1 MLTEVIVSNIHNPT
15 SNLHLT
21 RKQLDDLDVLVQ
33 KMLAL
38 PDANLP
44 AVPQKAEP
52 DFSSMGIFSPDEAPW
67 SPRKIEPAKS
77 LTEAANSPIEP
88 VTASVQMPREEIE
101 PLTLQSI
108 LNRQPQVFPKSSPK
122 IEEPRVETPAEA
134 TMPSEQQ
141 SGWKPSS
148 LTWAPLAQS
157 WEKLRQEELEKQQKE
172 IKQQTPAR
180 EISTVLPAEI
190 PKIIPQE
197 IKQDPGTTKSST
209 PLNFSSKS
217 EPRERKK
224 PSKFKTLLL
233 DAIGFVGILVFVCAA
248 ALYLSSSFDW
258 PMK

>member
-1 MLTEVIVSNIHNPT
+1 MSNIHNPT

-38 PDANLP
+38 PDANP
-44 AVPQKAEP
+44 STVPHKAEQ
-52 DFSSMGIFSPDEAPW
+52 DFSSMGIFSPGEAPW
-67 SPRKIEPAKS
+67 SPKKIEPANIP
-77 LTEAANSPIEP
+77 TETVS
-88 VTASVQMPREEIE
+88 ASVQMPREEIE
-101 PLTLQSI
+101 AGTLQSI
-108 LNRQPQVFPKSSPK
+108 LNRQPQVVPRSCPKV
-122 IEEPRVETPAEA
+122 EEPRVETPAEA
-134 TMPSEQQ
+134 SITSEQQ
-141 SGWKPSS
+141 SGWKPSA

-172 IKQQTPAR
+172 TNQQTHAR
-180 EISTVLPAEI
+180 DVSTAIPAEI

-197 IKQDPGTTKSST
+197 IKQGPGTYKGST

-224 PSKFKTLLL
+224 PSKFKTVLL

>member
-1 MLTEVIVSNIHNPT
+1 MLTEVIVSNIHNPI

-44 AVPQKAEP
+44 ALPQKAEP
-52 DFSSMGIFSPDEAPW
+52 DFSSMGIFSPGDSPW
-67 SPRKIEPAKS
+67 DPKKIEPNNIA
-77 LTEAANSPIEP
+77 TETVP
-88 VTASVQMPREEIE
+88 ASVHMSKEGNE
-101 PLTLQSI
+101 PITLQSI
-108 LNRQPQVFPKSSPK
+108 LNRNPQIPSRSFPK
-122 IEEPRVETPAEA
+122 IEETQVETEAENL
-134 TMPSEQQ
+134 PSFEPT
-141 SGWKPSS
+141 SGWKPSP

-172 IKQQTPAR
+172 RNHQTQTK
-180 EISTVLPAEI
+180 EISTQIPAELL
-190 PKIIPQE
+190 KITPME
-197 IKQDPGTTKSST
+197 VKQDSGTTKGST
-209 PLNFSSKS
+209 PFNYSSKS

-224 PSKFKTLLL
+224 PSKLKTLLL